1 MTTSE
6 IDRLGLDGATA
17 TFDTRAEAQ
26 AAADAAMPRRK
37 HHRPYAQSSGYH
49 SARAGHDVWIVWVGN
64 IVLLR
69 DGTMYDYQR
78 EVTVRP

>member
-1 MTTSE
+1 MTSKE

-17 TFDTRAEAQ
+17 TFATWAEAK

-37 HHRPYAQSSGYH
+37 HNRPYPTESGYH
-49 SARAGHDVWIVWVGN
+49 SAREGGLRWIVWIGN

-69 DGTMYDYQR
+69 DGSMYDYQR
-78 EVTVRP
+78 EVTVRS